1 MCDRGVLCQPGGG
14 AHKKLIAAA
23 LHWLSGGAASA
34 AEQSA
39 QFEDDAARYG
49 IPLDLLQASAE
60 VVPEEFEIWPENDV
74 SLGVFLR
81 CTTQWRHRQHG
92 DTSRI
97 TGLDYA
103 AVESVLRMY
112 QVKSKREVFE
122 DVRAMELAVLD
133 KVNNPS

>member
-1 MCDRGVLCQPGGG
+1 MCDPGILCQSGGG
-14 AHKKLIAAA
+14 APKKLIAAA
-23 LHWLSGGAASA
+23 LHWLGGGAASA
-34 AEQSA
+34 AEQRQ

-49 IPLDLLQASAE
+49 IPLDMLME
-60 VVPEEFEIWPENDV
+60 TVDDTPDEFEIWPENDV
-74 SLGVFLR
+74 SLGIFLL